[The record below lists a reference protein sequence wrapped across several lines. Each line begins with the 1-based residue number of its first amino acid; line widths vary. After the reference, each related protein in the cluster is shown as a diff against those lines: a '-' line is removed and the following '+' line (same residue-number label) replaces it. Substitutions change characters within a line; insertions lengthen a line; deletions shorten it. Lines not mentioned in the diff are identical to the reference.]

1 MSVHNDHPVILGDLL
16 YLQTSTEP
24 FQLKKA
30 LVHVTYAQGSSVEVD
45 MHITFEGNEDLWLEI
60 QQRRLFGVEPE
71 NIGSIWGGNF
81 AQDKPLIFELRPRT
95 TTTTLA
101 GILTDHPL
109 DVAIHIIESPAT
121 SEFRQESTY
130 KLIAVKQQMF
140 EGVFT
145 GLQIQHPEMVRDE
158 NEYEISG
165 PIERKLDPEKTTSQ
179 LIEDFLQSFNERPD
193 SDSDKKTD

>member
-1 MSVHNDHPVILGDLL
+1 MSTYNDHPVILGDLL
-16 YLQTSTEP
+16 HLQTPTEP

-30 LVHVTYAQGSSVEVD
+30 LLHVIYAHGSSVEVD
-45 MHITFEGNEDLWLEI
+45 MHITFEGDEDLWTEI

-71 NIGSIWGGNF
+71 NIGSTWGGVF

-109 DVAIHIIESPAT
+109 DVAIHIIESPTT

-130 KLIAVKQQMF
+130 KLITVKQQMF

-145 GLQIQHPEMVRDE
+145 GLQIQHPEPVTE
-158 NEYEISG
+158 ESEYKISG
-165 PIERKLDPEKTTSQ
+165 PIERKLDPDETTSQ
-179 LIEDFLQSFNERPD
+179 LIEDFLQSFNEQQNPD
-193 SDSDKKTD
+193 TDKKSD

>member
-1 MSVHNDHPVILGDLL
+1 MSIHNDHPVILGDLL
-16 YLQTSTEP
+16 HLQTPTEP

-30 LVHVTYAQGSSVEVD
+30 LLHVIYAQGSSVEVD
-45 MHITFEGNEDLWLEI
+45 MHITFEGDEDLWSEI

-71 NIGSIWGGNF
+71 NIGSIWGGTF

-109 DVAIHIIESPAT
+109 DVAIHIIESPTT
-121 SEFRQESTY
+121 SEFRKESTY
-130 KLIAVKQQMF
+130 KLIAVKQEMF

-145 GLQIQHPEMVRDE
+145 GLQIQHPEMVTDE
-158 NEYEISG
+158 SEYEISG
-165 PIERKLDPEKTTSQ
+165 PIERNLDPEETTSL
-179 LIEDFLQSFNERPD
+179 LIEDFLQSFNERNNPD
-193 SDSDKKTD
+193 PDKKTD

>member
-1 MSVHNDHPVILGDLL
+1 
-16 YLQTSTEP
+16 
-24 FQLKKA
+24 
-30 LVHVTYAQGSSVEVD
+30 
-45 MHITFEGNEDLWLEI
+45 MHITFEGDEDLWSEI

-71 NIGSIWGGNF
+71 NIGSIWGGTF

-109 DVAIHIIESPAT
+109 DVAIHIIESPTT

-140 EGVFT
+140 EGFLLVCKSN
-145 GLQIQHPEMVRDE
+145 IQSLSQMKVNTNYQDPLKESW
-158 NEYEISG
+158 IQ
-165 PIERKLDPEKTTSQ
+165 RKPHHNS
-179 LIEDFLQSFNERPD
+179 
-193 SDSDKKTD
+193 

>member
-1 MSVHNDHPVILGDLL
+1 M
-16 YLQTSTEP
+16 
-24 FQLKKA
+24 
-30 LVHVTYAQGSSVEVD
+30 
-45 MHITFEGNEDLWLEI
+45 
-60 QQRRLFGVEPE
+60 
-71 NIGSIWGGNF
+71 
-81 AQDKPLIFELRPRT
+81 
-95 TTTTLA
+95 
-101 GILTDHPL
+101 
-109 DVAIHIIESPAT
+109 AIHIIESSAT

-145 GLQIQHPEMVRDE
+145 GLQIQHPEMVTDE

-179 LIEDFLQSFNERPD
+179 LIEDFLQSFNERHD

>member
-1 MSVHNDHPVILGDLL
+1 MSIHNDHPVILGDLL
-16 YLQTSTEP
+16 HLQTPTEP

-30 LVHVTYAQGSSVEVD
+30 LLHVIYAQGSSVEVD
-45 MHITFEGNEDLWLEI
+45 MHITFEGDEDLWAEI

-71 NIGSIWGGNF
+71 NIGSIWGGTF

-109 DVAIHIIESPAT
+109 DVAIHIIESPT
-121 SEFRQESTY
+121 ISEFRQESTY

-145 GLQIQHPEMVRDE
+145 GLQIQHPEPVTDE
-158 NEYEISG
+158 NEYELSG
-165 PIERKLDPEKTTSQ
+165 PIERKLDPEETTSQ
-179 LIEDFLQSFNERPD
+179 LIEDFLQSFNERQDP
-193 SDSDKKTD
+193 DSDKKSD